1 MASDFVDMSLID
13 HPTWC
18 YTDPAGLRPEFLPY
32 TATNSWPDQPDSPSW
47 NRCDELVCAIFSAWD
62 ELPRSILHP
71 WTPEQELQAPL
82 RLDGLVN
89 AFQLYLPANPNAFRD
104 WVLRFQNAMDTGQT
118 AARKLL
124 ATTTAERQRGWG
136 PWRRHQAW
144 IARWQYIIN
153 LRNQGEPG
161 PSRVSRPEWRGLRYP
176 EIVARA
182 DWAMPLPWL
191 LSGYAARLDRDPE
204 AVATAFWRLLAPD
217 QTVEGLPAG
226 YGMGVEVSV
235 MGNPRPAL
243 QQPSL
248 LQNAGGL
255 APWRQMQRHV
265 AASQFGVS
273 SLSLH
278 DSMEQMEENR
288 APKEADSGVV
298 DSTGDD
304 E

>member
-71 WTPEQELQAPL
+71 WTPEQELQALL

-104 WVLRFQNAMDTGQT
+104 W
-118 AARKLL
+118 
-124 ATTTAERQRGWG
+124 
-136 PWRRHQAW
+136 
-144 IARWQYIIN
+144 
-153 LRNQGEPG
+153 GEPG

-176 EIVARA
+176 EI
-182 DWAMPLPWL
+182 
-191 LSGYAARLDRDPE
+191 
-204 AVATAFWRLLAPD
+204 
-217 QTVEGLPAG
+217 TVEGLPAG

-288 APKEADSGVV
+288 APKEDDSGVL

>member
-1 MASDFVDMSLID
+1 
-13 HPTWC
+13 
-18 YTDPAGLRPEFLPY
+18 
-32 TATNSWPDQPDSPSW
+32 
-47 NRCDELVCAIFSAWD
+47 
-62 ELPRSILHP
+62 
-71 WTPEQELQAPL
+71 
-82 RLDGLVN
+82 
-89 AFQLYLPANPNAFRD
+89 
-104 WVLRFQNAMDTGQT
+104 
-118 AARKLL
+118 
-124 ATTTAERQRGWG
+124 
-136 PWRRHQAW
+136 
-144 IARWQYIIN
+144 
-153 LRNQGEPG
+153 
-161 PSRVSRPEWRGLRYP
+161 
-176 EIVARA
+176 
-182 DWAMPLPWL
+182 MPLPWL

-288 APKEADSGVV
+288 APKEDDSGVL